1 MDTVPRLFVEK
12 VLLCLRDH
20 PSLRELY
27 TIPALW
33 GEVCTASCQKIHT
46 LDVFVHSEIGRL
58 YTAAQ
63 PFWLENQKVE
73 FFSGFLHKP
82 HKGRRSH
89 NWKFLTHFRIRSED
103 DIDVNI
109 RNHNLSNKWKER
121 TAKELQK
128 LCHFIRPTTKRRAR
142 SWFESSNTMHLL
154 YCSKSQKNFLLWDC
168 RLTTFQ

>member
-89 NWKFLTHFRIRSED
+89 NWKFLTHFRILKNMRTCED
-103 DIDVNI
+103 AVKEFCANAGPLYRINCDDKRQSKIDELVEKFVPVNAGKFVL
-109 RNHNLSNKWKER
+109 H
-121 TAKELQK
+121 
-128 LCHFIRPTTKRRAR
+128 
-142 SWFESSNTMHLL
+142 
-154 YCSKSQKNFLLWDC
+154 KNSYYSIL
-168 RLTTFQ
+168 